1 MRHFEPTSPGLNQQD
16 EQLICALLRADTKQ
30 EAARLSGLS
39 RGTMYRRLK
48 DPDFKAAWRAARRDT
63 FDDALGILEKT
74 SVEAAQALRSAL
86 RSENITKESFCVILA
101 ATRVLDRAFKAQS
114 AIAVEEELA
123 ELRELLATIKAGEL
137 PGATPSTMPLASSRR
152 PASRPRRRS
161 GRPSEVRT
169 SPRKVS
175 ASSWR
180 RPGSWIAPS
189 RRNRRSRSR
198 KSWPSCVNCWRRSRP
213 ASCRR
218 RLLVYR
224 SRRCAW
230 Q

>member
-1 MRHFEPTSPGLNQQD
+1 
-16 EQLICALLRADTKQ
+16 
-30 EAARLSGLS
+30 
-39 RGTMYRRLK
+39 MYRRLK

-86 RSENITKESFCVILA
+86 RSENITKESFCIILA

-137 PGATPSTMPLASSRR
+137 PAPVIGLSIEEMRMAVDEQAEAARLRVAWMTKIGMDGHGIEESLRYNR
-152 PASRPRRRS
+152 PQTVEEEQYYLD
-161 GRPSEVRT
+161 GVRQMLEYEAMHEQAMLEY
-169 SPRKVS
+169 SQAAVD
-175 ASSWR
+175 
-180 RPGSWIAPS
+180 
-189 RRNRRSRSR
+189 
-198 KSWPSCVNCWRRSRP
+198 
-213 ASCRR
+213 
-218 RLLVYR
+218 
-224 SRRCAW
+224 